1 MKIRGFTAGAALLLS
16 LVGAVA
22 LAPAASATGAQ
33 PNFQVPFPCGQTWS
47 GNKAS
52 GAHTS
57 WEIDFSRAGAAAD
70 LGDTVVASAAG
81 TVAVSANQGSV
92 NGFGNLVK
100 IDHGGGWTTFYAH
113 LRVRSVSAG
122 TRVSAG
128 QKIGEVGNTTK
139 PGASLAAHL
148 HFEVRTSGT
157 YPANVQKAVFNG
169 VPFGYPKQ
177 SVTSKNCGGGGG
189 GGGTNPYSPEKICGS
204 GYTVIDSA
212 ALGSAGKAY
221 LLYNKTNGRNC
232 VTTVKSASLGKA
244 SAVSAYLEVQGKS
257 RVTDAGNFDYYAGPV
272 TAAGAKKCVKWG
284 GKVGATV
291 YDSVFEHCG

>member
-1 MKIRGFTAGAALLLS
+1 MTS
-16 LVGAVA
+16 
-22 LAPAASATGAQ
+22 AQ

-52 GAHTS
+52 SAHTS

-70 LGDTVVASAAG
+70 LGDTVVAAAAG
-81 TVAVSANQGSV
+81 TVVTSANQGAV
-92 NGFGNLVK
+92 NGFGNLIK

-113 LRVRSVSAG
+113 LRVLSVRAG
-122 TRVSAG
+122 THVSAG

-148 HFEVRTSGT
+148 HYEVRTSGA

-177 SVTSKNCGGGGG
+177 SVTSKNCGGSSGGG
-189 GGGTNPYSPEKICGS
+189 GGSTNPYTPEKICGS

-212 ALGSAGKAY
+212 AVGSVGKAY
-221 LLYNKTNGRNC
+221 LLYNKANGKNC
-232 VTTVKSASLGKA
+232 VTTVKSTSLGKA
-244 SAVSAYLEVQGKS
+244 SAVSAYLEVQGKT

-272 TAAGAKKCVKWG
+272 AAAGAKKCIKWG
-284 GKVGATV
+284 GKIGSAV
-291 YDSVFEHCG
+291 YNSLLEHCG